1 MNSLPASPGGH
12 GSFVCVRYASLLFVA
27 GHARGILDLV
37 DFSRSS
43 DLCHVGPAESGRG
56 DLQRVARYQRSTC
69 TPGMRGDFYRIGD
82 EAGIS
87 RAALIVDPPGPV
99 PSVRTQARFP
109 GRLCTKRINNL
120 DSASRTAHSQSQPCD
135 QRGFCLAPYPTV
147 SGVMHLLSRWGALY
161 MRVLLLSI
169 GNLIIICVLTTV
181 KLAGTIRSYEQR

>member
-1 MNSLPASPGGH
+1 MSVSA
-12 GSFVCVRYASLLFVA
+12 VTA
-27 GHARGILDLV
+27 GAI
-37 DFSRSS
+37 
-43 DLCHVGPAESGRG
+43 AT
-56 DLQRVARYQRSTC
+56 RVARYQRSSRDSRLVANPIKVASQN
-69 TPGMRGDFYRIGD
+69 PGVQV
-82 EAGIS
+82 
-87 RAALIVDPPGPV
+87 AALIDQPPGPV
-99 PSVRTQARFP
+99 PSIRTQARFP
-109 GRLCTKRINNL
+109 GRLCTKRLINL